1 MMLKIRNH
9 TLCMTD
15 ESNFGK
21 FFVSQNAVVT
31 LSHIENVTIN
41 SHTLQEELY

>member
-1 MMLKIRNH
+1 
-9 TLCMTD
+9 MTD

-21 FFVSQNAVVT
+21 FFVSQNAVMT

-41 SHTLQEELY
+41 SHTLIARRIILNLPGI